1 MSQLIEKPAYMR
13 KTWDERFLKI
23 MKGAVLFSLMTAL
36 AWFVINMN
44 ASPSSADVGCDCASC
59 HISSPHGS
67 NPVGCS
73 GCHDSPPQTGTHLV
87 HYGSAPLDTF
97 IYGDTGITSTND
109 AYRFGCGNCHPLD
122 MTKHNNGTVEVEL
135 YNPLAPAGSLKAKN
149 PSNAAYSS
157 GLTTTTY
164 ASKKPFVIGNRS
176 LSYSNG
182 TCSNVYCHSG
192 PAVTT
197 AGTVGLPVGADAYG
211 NPTYDPTYTV
221 MYSRVNKTTP
231 AWGTNSDGHHST
243 FTVCTECHEFPLTT
257 SFPSVQAGAGDSHQW
272 VDDSGYGNLHAWNMG
287 YDPIS
292 CRTCHYGTVTQ
303 ANTWSYSSMDVAA
316 YGAVPLA
323 SRRLHVNGS
332 KDVMFDTTNPVI
344 YNTTTMSL
352 NTATYDSG
360 AKACTNVAC
369 HLQQTRVTWGAPYR
383 VNNSTECN
391 LCHGN

>member
-44 ASPSSADVGCDCASC
+44 ASPSSAGVGCDCAVC

-67 NPVGCS
+67 NPIGCS

-192 PAVTT
+192 PAITSGPVSEPT
-197 AGTVGLPVGADAYG
+197 GTDQYA
-211 NPTYDPTYTV
+211 PTYEPYTV
-221 MYSRVNKTTP
+221 TYMRAYKTTP
-231 AWGTNSDGHHST
+231 AWGTNSDGQHST

-332 KDVMFDTTNPVI
+332 KDVLFDTTNPVL
-344 YNTTTMSL
+344 YNTTMSL

-360 AKACTNVAC
+360 TKACTNVAC
-369 HLQQTRVTWGAPYR
+369 HLQQTRVTWGSPYR
-383 VNNSTECN
+383 LNNSTECN
-391 LCHGN
+391 LCHRN